1 MSSHPS
7 KIAPNFIVPD
17 VVSTAK
23 YYCDVLGFT
32 SIRYDGDP
40 PVFALVEW
48 GAVPIMFKSYPGV
61 NVALSNQRVHEDVG
75 WDAYLWVTDAR
86 RVCEEIRVRGGDA
99 SRAKLR
105 RLTTAAGSLKSKTST
120 AFCFALARNYRPIG
134 RQSPASRC
142 ERAKVRIWCPDCC
155 GPLVISLN

>member
-17 VVSTAK
+17 VVATAK

-32 SIRYDGDP
+32 SVSYDGDP

-86 RVCEEIRVRGGDA
+86 RVCEEIRVRGGRITREIEETYYGCREFEIED
-99 SRAKLR
+99 LNG
-105 RLTTAAGSLKSKTST
+105 LLL
-120 AFCFALARNYRPIG
+120 CFGEEL
-134 RQSPASRC
+134 SPDR
-142 ERAKVRIWCPDCC
+142 
-155 GPLVISLN
+155 